1 MVHYKM
7 ISTKEYSQYI
17 GHYTGYGIEG
27 IYPDG
32 TTAGIIKD
40 ISEEREYVEM
50 ITEILNKGGAE
61 AVHFKDIVE
70 DLLAGIEKPVHQ

>member
-1 MVHYKM
+1 MVHYKI
-7 ISTKEYSQYI
+7 ISSEEYSKYI

-50 ITEILNKGGAE
+50 ITEILNSGGAE
-61 AVHFKDIVE
+61 AVHLKDIIE
-70 DLLAGIEKPVHQ
+70 DILAEKRQTVYL